1 MLGLSLL
8 HRKCG
13 DIDKQMNKFRNTFT
27 PQTWLMC
34 KDMIL
39 SIYYKSVVRYFSKYF
54 SLIADET

>member
-1 MLGLSLL
+1 MFSLFL
-8 HRKCG
+8 LPPTCG

-39 SIYYKSVVRYFSKYF
+39 SIHYKSVVRYFSKYF